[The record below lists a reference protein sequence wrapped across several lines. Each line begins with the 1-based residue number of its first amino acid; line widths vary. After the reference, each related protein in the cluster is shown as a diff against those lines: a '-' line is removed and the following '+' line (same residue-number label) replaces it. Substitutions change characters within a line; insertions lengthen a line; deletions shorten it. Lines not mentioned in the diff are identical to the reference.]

1 MRQITYPKEKK
12 EKYEKYHSDDLFAL
26 FKNRTENNNNG
37 PVVGEKTPVTNN
49 DGGNKPPAKV
59 LCCQNPVKTVDLEIL
74 NQVDQEHQ
82 IPQNLGYAKSER
94 LASIIKKK
102 TGHMKSL
109 AILKNTWKISD
120 PAKLWRNMPP

>member
-1 MRQITYPKEKK
+1 MINKNGNQPCLQEIGTLIIKILRQITYPKEKK
-12 EKYEKYHSDDLFAL
+12 EKYEKYHSDNLFAL

-102 TGHMKSL
+102 L
-109 AILKNTWKISD
+109 VI
-120 PAKLWRNMPP
+120 